1 MLEYKTYR
9 KLNRRY
15 LDDERAVARLFQTRN
30 IIPKN
35 LMYSLF
41 LNWAEDNTK
50 IKYKSK
56 QVFFEEVL
64 CRPEYYERNC
74 WGKDCFVNRKI
85 APTGTGTGHRN
96 EIVF

>member
-9 KLNRRY
+9 KLIRRF

-30 IIPKN
+30 IIPQN

>member
-9 KLNRRY
+9 KLIRRF

-74 WGKDCFVNRKI
+74 WGKDCFVIRKI

>member
-9 KLNRRY
+9 KLIRRF
-15 LDDERAVARLFQTRN
+15 LDDERAIARLFQTRN

-41 LNWAEDNTK
+41 LNWAEDKTK

-85 APTGTGTGHRN
+85 APTGTGAGHRN

>member
-9 KLNRRY
+9 KLIRRF

-85 APTGTGTGHRN
+85 ALTGTGVGRRN

>member
-9 KLNRRY
+9 KLIRRF

>member
-9 KLNRRY
+9 KLIRRF

-50 IKYKSK
+50 IKYKSQ

>member
-9 KLNRRY
+9 KLIRRF

-41 LNWAEDNTK
+41 LNWAEDKTK
-50 IKYKSK
+50 IK
-56 QVFFEEVL
+56 
-64 CRPEYYERNC
+64 
-74 WGKDCFVNRKI
+74 
-85 APTGTGTGHRN
+85 
-96 EIVF
+96 

>member
-9 KLNRRY
+9 KLIRRF

-85 APTGTGTGHRN
+85 APTGTGTGLRSA
-96 EIVF
+96 IVF

>member
-1 MLEYKTYR
+1 
-9 KLNRRY
+9 
-15 LDDERAVARLFQTRN
+15 
-30 IIPKN
+30 
-35 LMYSLF
+35 MYSLF
-41 LNWAEDNTK
+41 LDWAEDKTK
-50 IKYKSK
+50 IKYQSK

>member
-9 KLNRRY
+9 KLIRRY

-41 LNWAEDNTK
+41 LNWAEDKTK

-85 APTGTGTGHRN
+85 APTGTGTGLRTA
-96 EIVF
+96 IVF

>member
-9 KLNRRY
+9 KLIRRF

-74 WGKDCFVNRKI
+74 WGKDCFVNREI

>member
-9 KLNRRY
+9 KLIRRF

-64 CRPEYYERNC
+64 CRPEYYERSC

>member
-9 KLNRRY
+9 KLIRRF

-85 APTGTGTGHRN
+85 APTGTVTGHRN

>member
-9 KLNRRY
+9 KLIRRF
-15 LDDERAVARLFQTRN
+15 LDDERAIARLFQTRN